1 MGLETW
7 SGQTDMSSP
16 ESEGFSDK
24 ELNEIY
30 HIIND
35 HLYKRKYIHD
45 IAGQSI

>member
-30 HIIND
+30 HIIPTSENSEYEEKHNCD
-35 HLYKRKYIHD
+35 QR
-45 IAGQSI
+45 